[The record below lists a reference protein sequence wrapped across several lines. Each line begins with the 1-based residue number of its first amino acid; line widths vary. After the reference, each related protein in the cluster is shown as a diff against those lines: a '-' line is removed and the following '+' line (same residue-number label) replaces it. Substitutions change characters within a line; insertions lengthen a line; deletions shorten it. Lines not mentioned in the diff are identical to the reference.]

1 MFPNIGNFNILRDS
15 LDKTWLSS
23 AVDEYS
29 TKRLEFFVG
38 LLETDN
44 GNINERPRYRPGYHD
59 EELQKLMELSNL
71 GHLLGNKKIYLFG
84 AS

>member
-15 LDKTWLSS
+15 LDRGWL
-23 AVDEYS
+23 YS
-29 TKRLEFFVG
+29 TKRLEFFVD

-44 GNINERPRYRPGYHD
+44 GNINERPGYRPGYQG
-59 EELQKLMELSNL
+59 EELQKLMEISKL